1 MGRPPLMMLRT
12 HISFPPE
19 TLDRIDRIVGE
30 KGRAAFIRKAV
41 DQLLDSVE
49 LTKKLEADQVKRA
62 K

>member
-19 TLDRIDRIVGE
+19 TLTRIDRIVGE
-30 KGRAAFIRKAV
+30 KGRAAFVRKAV
-41 DQLLDSVE
+41 DQMLDAVE
-49 LTKKLEADQVKRA
+49 LARTLEAEQAKRA

>member
-19 TLDRIDRIVGE
+19 TLNRIDKIVGQ

-49 LTKKLEADQVKRA
+49 LTKKLEAEQAKRS

>member
-19 TLDRIDRIVGE
+19 TLKRLDALVGP
-30 KGRAAFIRKAV
+30 KGRAEFVRKAV
-41 DQLLDSVE
+41 EQMLAAVE
-49 LTKKLEADQVKRA
+49 HSRELEAKEAKRR

>member
-19 TLDRIDRIVGE
+19 TLDRIDRIVGQ
-30 KGRAAFIRKAV
+30 KGRAAFVRKAV
-41 DQLLDSVE
+41 DQMLDAVE
-49 LTKKLEADQVKRA
+49 LTKKLEAEQAKRT